1 MTMDQAITDN
11 RVELIRSRIEPRWS
25 DMDAVGHINSLEYL
39 GYMQECRVKWLLEMK
54 LSYDQTS
61 PVLANLYGEFKAEL
75 IYPNSVEVRMYG
87 KQPGRSSFSTEYEVW
102 SIDKADNSSETLCAT
117 GCAKLVWIDI
127 KTRRPASLPESIRAR
142 L

>member
-1 MTMDQAITDN
+1 MEQAIEDT

-39 GYMQECRVKWLLEMK
+39 GYMQECRVKWLMEMK
-54 LSYDQTS
+54 LSYKQTT

-75 IYPNSVEVRMYG
+75 IYPNNVEVLMYG
-87 KQPGRSSFSTEYEVW
+87 KKPGRSSFLTEYEVW
-102 SIDKADNSSETLCAT
+102 SRDQTDSNSDTLCAT
-117 GCAKLVWIDI
+117 GYAKLVWIDI
-127 KTRRPASLPESIRAR
+127 DSRRPSALPESVRTR